1 MEESKKD
8 SSSIL
13 ETPLN
18 GVTEESMKV
27 LITGGGTGGHINPAL
42 AIAQKIKASDKNN
55 QILYVGTKD
64 GMESDLVPK
73 QGFDFRTV
81 EAKFLQRKISID
93 NIKTLAISIKG
104 VAQSMK
110 IINEFKPDIVIGTG
124 GYVCGPVVL
133 AAALK
138 KVPTIIHEQNV
149 FPGITNKLL
158 SKVVDKIAISFEE
171 ATKYFKYKDKLVLVG
186 NPVRKEVIEANR
198 MQSRKKYN
206 LKNDDIFIYSFG
218 GSGGQKS
225 LNDSIINV
233 IKEIKNRDKIKLL
246 HVTGKRLKD
255 NFQESL
261 QKENIKIPS
270 NVTIVDYMYDAPS
283 ALSASDLVIG
293 SAGAITIAE
302 ITKIGVPSILI
313 PKTYTAEN
321 HQEYN
326 ARALEK
332 MGAAV
337 VILESELKD
346 NKLLSTIDKII
357 NNSSELSAMSLN
369 SKKLGELN
377 AEEEIYKLILELV
390 E

>member
-1 MEESKKD
+1 
-8 SSSIL
+8 
-13 ETPLN
+13 
-18 GVTEESMKV
+18 MKV

-110 IINEFKPDIVIGTG
+110 IISEFEPDIVIGTG

>member
-1 MEESKKD
+1 
-8 SSSIL
+8 
-13 ETPLN
+13 
-18 GVTEESMKV
+18 MKV

-42 AIAQKIKASDKNN
+42 AIAQKIKEADKSNM
-55 QILYVGTKD
+55 ILYVGTKD

-73 QGFDFRTV
+73 QGFEFKTV
-81 EAKFLQRKISID
+81 NAKFLQRKISIE
-93 NIKTLAISIKG
+93 NIKTLATSIKG

-110 IINEFKPDIVIGTG
+110 IIKEFKPDIVIGTG

-138 KVPTIIHEQNV
+138 GVPTMIHEQNV

-171 ATKYFKYKDKLVLVG
+171 ASKYFKYKEKLVLVS
-186 NPVRKEVIEANR
+186 NPVRKEVLIANR
-198 MQSRKKYN
+198 DASRKKYN
-206 LKNDDIFIYSFG
+206 LKNEDIFIYSFG

-225 LNDSIINV
+225 LNDSIIEV
-233 IKEIKNRDKIKLL
+233 IKALKNHKNIKLL

-255 NFQESL
+255 DFYETL
-261 QKENIKIPS
+261 KKERLEVPS
-270 NVTIVDYMYDAPS
+270 NVTIVDYMYDAPTT
-283 ALSASDLVIG
+283 LSASDLVIG

-332 MGAAV
+332 KGAAV
-337 VILESELKD
+337 VILESELKN
-346 NKLLSTIDKII
+346 NKLLNTIERII
-357 NNSSELSAMSLN
+357 NNKSELSAMSLN

-377 AEEEIYKLILELV
+377 AEDEIYKLVVELV
-390 E
+390 SKK

>member
-1 MEESKKD
+1 MEESKND

-81 EAKFLQRKISID
+81 EAKFLQRKISIE
-93 NIKTLAISIKG
+93 NIKTLAVSIKG

-110 IINEFKPDIVIGTG
+110 IISEFKPDIVIGTG

-255 NFQESL
+255 DFQESL

-377 AEEEIYKLILELV
+377 SEEEIYKLILELV